1 MSRTFRI
8 LLAAACALAA
18 ATTATVTSASA
29 APVVLATAA
38 GIDAGIDA
46 TLIGG
51 DSIVMPQGRCVIGF
65 SGRDAAGVYIITSA
79 PCYPGPGIAGRV
91 RAPAGSTPSPYV
103 RGPGGALLTVVGMT
117 QAPVGARVC
126 MSGPVGGY
134 RCGTLLAKN
143 QTVTFPGG
151 VVVTG
156 LTRTSICAFPGEN
169 GAPFVTVSGS
179 NAQGQG
185 VLVGGSS
192 CSGSSGTSF
201 FRPLPGL

>member
-1 MSRTFRI
+1 MSRTVRI
-8 LLAAACALAA
+8 MLAAACALAA
-18 ATTATVTSASA
+18 ITTAITTATTAA
-29 APVVLATAA
+29 AA
-38 GIDAGIDA
+38 GPTTADAGIDA

-51 DSIVMPQGRCVIGF
+51 DSILMPQGRCVIGF

-103 RGPGGALLTVVGMT
+103 RGPGGALLTVVGTT

-134 RCGTLLAKN
+134 RCGVLQAKN
-143 QTVTFPGG
+143 QTVNFPGG
-151 VVVTG
+151 VVTG
-156 LTRTSICAFPGEN
+156 LTRTSVCAYPGEN
-169 GAPFVTVSGS
+169 GAPFVTVSGA

-185 VLVGGSS
+185 VLVGGS
-192 CSGSSGTSF
+192 CSGGTGVSYF
-201 FRPLPGL
+201 MPLPGLR